1 MSTDTKSKA
10 PKRYFN
16 DNENGPTDDTDLEA
30 IQVVKKR
37 HQKFEGEVISVE
49 QKVKTYRQT
58 RADKTQKKKSKID
71 QHALEKHS
79 RGKAASAGGVKT
91 DFFKEK
97 LRRKE
102 VYVEFA
108 NEQAARTE
116 ILRNEEEGLVF
127 IYFTSLKYLR
137 GFS

>member
-1 MSTDTKSKA
+1 MTEPKPKA
-10 PKRYFN
+10 PKRYFSDEQAN
-16 DNENGPTDDTDLEA
+16 DTGALEA
-30 IQVVKKR
+30 IQVRKKR

-49 QKVKTYRQT
+49 QKVKIYRQT
-58 RADKTQKKKSKID
+58 RADKTSKKKSKID
-71 QHALEKHS
+71 QAALAKHS
-79 RGKAASAGGVKT
+79 RGTAASAGGVKT

-116 ILRNEEEGLVF
+116 ILRNEEAGLVLF
-127 IYFTSLKYLR
+127 Y
-137 GFS
+137 

>member
-1 MSTDTKSKA
+1 MSADPTKPKA

-16 DNENGPTDDTDLEA
+16 DEMATTDQTELEA
-30 IQVVKKR
+30 IRVLKKR

-49 QKVKTYRQT
+49 QKVKTYRLT
-58 RADKTQKKKSKID
+58 RAEKTQKKKSKSKINPL
-71 QHALEKHS
+71 ALAKHS
-79 RGKAASAGGVKT
+79 RGKAASASGVKT

-116 ILRNEEEGLVF
+116 ILRNEEEG
-127 IYFTSLKYLR
+127 
-137 GFS
+137 

>member
-1 MSTDTKSKA
+1 MAAVPKSKP

-16 DNENGPTDDTDLEA
+16 NDNEDDGRPNDQNDLEA
-30 IQVVKKR
+30 IRMVKKR

-58 RADKTQKKKSKID
+58 RAEKTQKKKNKINAA
-71 QHALEKHS
+71 ALARHS
-79 RGKAASAGGVKT
+79 RGEAASATGVKT

-102 VYVEFA
+102 VYVEFS

-116 ILRNEEEGLVF
+116 ILRNEEEG
-127 IYFTSLKYLR
+127 Y
-137 GFS
+137 

>member
-1 MSTDTKSKA
+1 MADTLAAPSSAGKPGKA

-16 DNENGPTDDTDLEA
+16 EEDLVADDDLER
-30 IQVVKKR
+30 VPHLKKR
-37 HQKFEGEVISVE
+37 QQKFEGEVISVE
-49 QKVKTYRQT
+49 HKVKTYRQS
-58 RADKTQKKKSKID
+58 RAEKTQRKKFKID
-71 QHALEKHS
+71 QHAIAKHS

-102 VYVEFA
+102 VYLEFA

-116 ILRNEEEGLVF
+116 ILRNEDEG
-127 IYFTSLKYLR
+127 
-137 GFS
+137 

>member
-1 MSTDTKSKA
+1 MAADSKSKT

-16 DNENGPTDDTDLEA
+16 EENGPNDHADLEA
-30 IQVVKKR
+30 IQVLKKR
-37 HQKFEGEVISVE
+37 HQKFDGEVISVE

-58 RADKTQKKKSKID
+58 RAEKTQKKKSKINPV
-71 QHALEKHS
+71 ALAKHS
-79 RGKAASAGGVKT
+79 RGEAASAGGVKT

-102 VYVEFA
+102 VYVEFS

-116 ILRNEEEGLVF
+116 ILRNEEAG
-127 IYFTSLKYLR
+127 
-137 GFS
+137 